1 MTTYDLLREF
11 ADSWGLVLMGV
22 AFLTFVGWTFLR
34 SVSAG
39 HRQAAMSIFEQE
51 DDVDG

>member
-22 AFLTFVGWTFLR
+22 AFLAFVGWTFLR

-39 HRQAAMSIFEQE
+39 HRHAAMSIFEQE

>member
-11 ADSWGLVLMGV
+11 ADSWGLILMAV
-22 AFLTFVGWTFLR
+22 AFLVFVGWTFLR

-39 HRQAAMSIFEQE
+39 HRRAAMSIFEQE
-51 DDVDG
+51 DDLDG

>member
-11 ADSWGLVLMGV
+11 ADSWGLVLMAV
-22 AFLTFVGWTFLR
+22 AFLAFVGWTFLR

-39 HRQAAMSIFEQE
+39 HRRAAMSIFEQE
-51 DDVDG
+51 DDLDG